1 MPYFTSF
8 TITNELIMGRNFVVG
23 KSLVDHASPMTLTNL
38 RWMIAIVCLLP
49 MVWFKEKKILP
60 PRTAILPLILMGISG
75 VALLTSF
82 NFSIRKTSATNVGLI
97 STLNAISI
105 ALFSVLFLKEKVNTL
120 QILSMILS
128 FFGVILVLLKGDFS
142 LLFSLH
148 FNSGDLWMIAA
159 VCIWGIYSVCSKW
172 ATKQLHHLWQRC
184 TLVFSA
190 LFYYYRL
197 T

>member
-1 MPYFTSF
+1 
-8 TITNELIMGRNFVVG
+8 MGGNFVVG

-75 VALLTSF
+75 SLFLTSF

-105 ALFSVLFLKEKVNTL
+105 ALFSVLFLKK
-120 QILSMILS
+120 
-128 FFGVILVLLKGDFS
+128 K
-142 LLFSLH
+142 
-148 FNSGDLWMIAA
+148 
-159 VCIWGIYSVCSKW
+159 
-172 ATKQLHHLWQRC
+172 
-184 TLVFSA
+184 
-190 LFYYYRL
+190 
-197 T
+197 